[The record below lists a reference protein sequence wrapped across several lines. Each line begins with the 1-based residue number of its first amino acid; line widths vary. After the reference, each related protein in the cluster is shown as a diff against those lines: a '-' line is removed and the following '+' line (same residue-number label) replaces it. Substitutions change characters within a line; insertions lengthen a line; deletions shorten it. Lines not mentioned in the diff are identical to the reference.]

1 MTSSTSKSL
10 FDLKKIALCTL
21 FSLPLLGCGGG
32 GSDASS
38 SGSNTAPV
46 NTPSGNPSGATVSGG
61 SPSSPTLIQ
70 KNQQLR
76 ITSNTF
82 NNYFKFTGKKGEKF
96 FINSYLDVALTDT
109 DKRRCH
115 ENPERYQTQ
124 IIIYDTKV
132 ETVKALTCGEKTIF
146 TVPEDGEYVLFLNYS
161 SREGTGYIT
170 SITGDSALTSPTG
183 TAGSPSNPKLTNTAG
198 NNSLSSNVFF
208 NYYKVSA
215 NEGDRLY
222 IQVVLDQPLSD
233 LQKSRCREQPGGAD
247 IESTRDTQIHIYD
260 NSFNRLYSFCSESLT
275 YTVPKTGTYIMN
287 FSYAKQSAGY
297 FNLTVLKP

>member
-1 MTSSTSKSL
+1 MTSATAKSL
-10 FDLKKIALCTL
+10 FDLKTIALCTI

-32 GSDASS
+32 GSDSSS
-38 SGSNTAPV
+38 SGNNTAPI
-46 NTPSGNPSGATVSGG
+46 NTPSGTPSGATVSGG

-70 KNQQLR
+70 RNQQLR
-76 ITSNTF
+76 IASNTF

-109 DKRRCH
+109 DKQRCR
-115 ENPERYQTQ
+115 ERPDSFQTQ
-124 IIIYDTKV
+124 IVIYDSKV

-146 TVPEDGEYVLFLNYS
+146 TVPEDGEYVLFLNYQ

-170 SITGDSALTSPTG
+170 STTGDSAITSPTG
-183 TAGSPSNPKLTNTAG
+183 TDGSPSNPKLTNTSG
-198 NNSLSSNVFF
+198 NNALSSNVFF

-215 NEGDRLY
+215 NEGDRLF
-222 IQVVLDQPLSD
+222 IQAVLNQPLSAN
-233 LQKSRCREQPGGAD
+233 QKQACRERTGGVD
-247 IESTRDTQIHIYD
+247 IESVFDTQIHIYD
-260 NSFNRLYSFCSESLT
+260 SSFNRLYSLCSESLT